1 MTLPSLP
8 MATLRERVIEQ
19 KFRVLAGQLRFA
31 MSGNVIAAFALAVLI
46 WDKADQTVISTWL
59 LIIIAASGLRFF
71 IHHKISQASRRGQSL
86 SSWGPYLTAVMT
98 ANGFAWGGLSFTFM
112 QPQANFLIASTLS
125 VTIGVIAG
133 ALGSLAIYRP
143 AFWGFTMAALAPIIV
158 RFFWFGV
165 IEFTIAGILLII
177 FGGI

>member
-8 MATLRERVIEQ
+8 MASLRERVIEQ

-59 LIIIAASGLRFF
+59 LIIIAASGKRFF

-98 ANGFAWGGLSFTFM
+98 ANGFAWGGLSFTLM

-143 AFWGFTMAALAPIIV
+143 AF
-158 RFFWFGV
+158 
-165 IEFTIAGILLII
+165 
-177 FGGI
+177 